1 MNKFLNLYYQ
11 LLGNIDY
18 VAIMALTFL
27 AVALVVGGIV
37 WLVMRRNPTAD
48 RLEKLV
54 TSKGDSAR
62 ARPKF
67 IESDNNGLI
76 ARISTPLHR
85 IIAPGEGATRKAM
98 RLRLIQAGYRS
109 EQAFRNFLAAKI
121 LLGIIFPVVYLISI
135 AFYNI
140 TPLLALY
147 SIGLAIAGFFL
158 PNFFVMFQTHKRQDE
173 MRKALPDALDL
184 MVVCVE
190 AGLGLDMTFRRVGDE
205 VRPISPHLSDEFY
218 ITNME
223 IRAGKV
229 REDCLKDMALRTGLA
244 EVHNLI
250 TILIQTSRF
259 GTSIAKALRVHADAM
274 RKKRRQM
281 AEEMAAKA
289 AVKLVFPL
297 ILFIFPALMIV
308 LAGPAAIR
316 IFQSLFPVFGR

>member
-1 MNKFLNLYYQ
+1 MNRILNLFYVLQ
-11 LLGNIDY
+11 ANIDY

-27 AVALVVGGIV
+27 AVGLLVGGIV
-37 WLVMRRNPTAD
+37 LLAARRNPSAE
-48 RLEKLV
+48 RLGKLV
-54 TSKGDSAR
+54 LPKESIATS
-62 ARPKF
+62 RPKLM
-67 IESDNNGLI
+67 EGENRGLA

-85 IIAPGEGATRKAM
+85 IIAPGEGATRKQI
-98 RLRLIQAGYRS
+98 RLRLVQAGFRS
-109 EQAFRNFLAAKI
+109 EQAYRNFLAAKVILGI
-121 LLGIIFPVVYLISI
+121 LLPVLYLISI
-135 AFYNI
+135 AFYQL
-140 TPLLALY
+140 TPILMLT
-147 SIGLAIAGFFL
+147 AIVIAGFGFFL
-158 PNFFVMFQTHKRQDE
+158 PNLFIWFITQKRKDE

-190 AGLGLDMTFRRVGDE
+190 AGMGLDMTFRRVGDE
-205 VRPISPHLSDEFY
+205 IRPLSSHLSDEFY

-223 IRAGKV
+223 VRAGKT

-244 EVHNLI
+244 EVHNLT

-259 GTSIAKALRVHADAM
+259 GTSVAKALRVHADAM

-316 IFQSLFPVFGR
+316 IMKTLMPVFGG

>member
-11 LLGNIDY
+11 LLDNIDY

-27 AVALVVGGIV
+27 AAALVVGGIV

-54 TSKGDSAR
+54 TPKGDNAR

-67 IESDNNGLI
+67 IASENNGLV

-85 IIAPGEGATRKAM
+85 IIAPGEGTTRKAM

-121 LLGIIFPVVYLISI
+121 LLGIILPVVYLISI

-147 SIGLAIAGFFL
+147 SIGMAIVGFFL
-158 PNFFVMFQTHKRQDE
+158 PNFFVMFKTHKRQDE

-250 TILIQTSRF
+250 TILIQTGRF

-316 IFQSLFPVFGR
+316 IFKSLFPVFG